1 MPGSTPTTMP
11 EMPAFHVLIPA
22 RRASTRLPDKPL
34 ADIGGVPMVVH
45 VAQRALRSG
54 AASVAVACDDD
65 AIVQACAAHGVRAL
79 PTSPHHAS
87 GTDRIAEA
95 AAALGLP
102 DDALVVNVQGDEP
115 LIDPALIRACAQVL
129 HDDAQ
134 AAIATAAH
142 PIERAAD
149 LFNPNVV
156 KVVLDAHGRAL
167 LFSRAPLPWRRDA
180 DMHAEPLPQDP
191 PHLRHIGIY
200 AFRGASL
207 RAFAALE
214 SCALERAEALEQLRA
229 LWHGWR
235 IAVLRVEH
243 APAAGVDTA
252 EDLERVRRT
261 LAASAGS
268 GGAHA
273 ILG

>member
-1 MPGSTPTTMP
+1 MP
-11 EMPAFHVLIPA
+11 ETPPFHVLIPA

-45 VAQRALRSG
+45 VARRALRSG
-54 AASVAVACDDD
+54 AASVAVACDDE
-65 AIVQACAAHGVRAL
+65 AIAQACAAHGVHAL
-79 PTSPHHAS
+79 LTSAGHAS

-115 LIDPALIRACAQVL
+115 LIDPALIRDCARAL
-129 HDDAQ
+129 HDDAH

-142 PIERAAD
+142 PIERAD
-149 LFNPNVV
+149 DVFNPNVV
-156 KVVLDAHGRAL
+156 KVVVDAQARAL
-167 LFSRAPLPWRRDA
+167 LFSRAPLPWRRDL
-180 DMHAEPLPQDP
+180 DMHAEPLPLDP
-191 PHLRHIGIY
+191 PYLRHIGIY

-207 RAFAALE
+207 RAFAELGA
-214 SCALERAEALEQLRA
+214 CALERAEALEQLRA

-243 APAAGVDTA
+243 APPAGVDTA
-252 EDLERVRRT
+252 EDLARVRHV
-261 LAASAGS
+261 LAASAERR
-268 GGAHA
+268 GAHG

>member
-1 MPGSTPTTMP
+1 MP
-11 EMPAFHVLIPA
+11 ETPAFHVLIPA

-45 VAQRALRSG
+45 VARRALRSG

-65 AIVQACAAHGVRAL
+65 AIAQVCAAHGVRAL
-79 PTSPHHAS
+79 PTSPRHAS

-95 AAALGLP
+95 AAALGLA

-115 LIDPALIRACAQVL
+115 LIDPALIRDCALAL
-129 HDDAQ
+129 HADAD

-142 PIERAAD
+142 PIELAAEV
-149 LFNPNVV
+149 FNPNIV
-156 KVVLDAHGRAL
+156 KVVLDARGRAL

-180 DMHAEPLPQDP
+180 DMHVEPLPQDP
-191 PHLRHIGIY
+191 PYLRHIGIY

-207 RAFAALE
+207 RAFAALGA
-214 SCALERAEALEQLRA
+214 CALERAEALEQLRA

-235 IAVLRVEH
+235 IAVLRVEQ
-243 APAAGVDTA
+243 APPPGVDTA
-252 EDLERVRRT
+252 EDLERVRRA

-268 GGAHA
+268 GEAHG